1 MNLQLTFGAGGL
13 SLKGSERENRG
24 ATGNEGWGYK
34 WINIKIWLIDRFLL
48 VTVHVQIAE
57 W

>member
-1 MNLQLTFGAGGL
+1 MYEFTVDIRRRGGL

-34 WINIKIWLIDRFLL
+34 
-48 VTVHVQIAE
+48 
-57 W
+57 